1 MKMRFKAPLLCASVL
16 AGIAIFSASQA
27 MAAGRA
33 YDTQEVACNDPA
45 DAVCLSWN
53 LQTAPGGS
61 RTAGINVTLMEGES
75 ISGVVKPK
83 ANRYTTTKLRANPDL
98 DIYIGMG
105 FEPTETQFTCKVDE
119 LEECRMSGRNLP
131 PMHFKVRA
139 RTDTANTSLGY
150 VYTVAN

>member
-1 MKMRFKAPLLCASVL
+1 MKIRFNAPLLCASML
-16 AGIAIFSASQA
+16 AGIATLSASPT

-45 DAVCLSWN
+45 DVVCLSWN

-61 RTAGINVTLMEGES
+61 RTADINVTLMEGES
-75 ISGVVKPK
+75 ISGVIKPK

-98 DIYIGMG
+98 DMYIGMG
-105 FEPTETQFTCKVDE
+105 FEPNETHFTCKVGDG
-119 LEECRMSGRNLP
+119 EECRMSGRDLP